1 MKIKR
6 VEFKNFKCFPDL
18 ILPERETEN
27 FSEGLFLIQGT
38 TPERSNSF
46 GKTSFVEGILF
57 GLFGPKS
64 TILSINNL
72 ITFGQDKGE
81 IKIIFELDGVD
92 YMIQRL
98 LNRTSSS
105 GSQKLRNYIRV
116 NNTWKADNTI
126 KIEELLEIKREQALQ
141 TSFVKQGEIESLASA
156 SPAKL
161 RDLIID
167 LFRLNIVDYA
177 SDYLKN
183 INKDAIN
190 RIKSINRNYIAPSEI
205 DKDINRKDQQ
215 LTGNNIEIK
224 NNSKKID
231 TLKTQLINFPDK
243 EKLTEL
249 KDIKQKIEQFLGKI
263 EVFLEQLAN
272 KLKTLSSDD
281 SIQESN
287 IDHFIKI
294 KENEITK
301 LESNKDT
308 LSEALKKVL
317 SEINKKE
324 GIISQIE
331 KNKGK
336 INKNFDFKGGK
347 RIAKCPTCTREISYQ
362 DAQEI
367 LNHYDNEINALKND
381 VNKLKPDLEELENNK
396 QDIENKLDE
405 LNSIFRNLQDIKEIY
420 TKKKKFEIEIENKRL
435 INSNLLRK
443 FDVST
448 EKEFLEKFNVKNLD
462 QLREKIIKIDSE
474 INSLVNVNKRIESEN
489 NYLKNEIQELKLKKK
504 NMIKLRDE
512 REQLEMKIKH
522 VDKNKELVKGFITE
536 YMVEKRLI
544 HNIQYETKRF
554 LKYFSGG
561 QYSNLDLKSVDKGR
575 GIKIAIFDDFSKT
588 MKDIDF
594 LSGGDKVALG
604 FALRMGISELMTKIR
619 PTKNSPKKNP
629 KIDFMILD
637 EPLAALDKDRRKQV
651 LTTLESQ
658 KDFNQIFLITHTD
671 IPEEIKPNFIKIKK
685 NFENGLSS
693 AVYIDKE
700 KNQ

>member
-1 MKIKR
+1 M
-6 VEFKNFKCFPDL
+6 EFKNFKCFPDL
-18 ILPERETEN
+18 ILPEREDEN

-72 ITFGQDKGE
+72 ITFGQEKGE
-81 IKIIFELDGVD
+81 IKIIFELDGID

-105 GSQKLRNYIRV
+105 GSQKLRTYIRV
-116 NNTWKADNTI
+116 NNNWKSDNTI
-126 KIEELLEIKREQALQ
+126 NIEELIEIKREQALQ
-141 TSFVKQGEIESLASA
+141 TAFVKQGQIESLASA

-183 INKDAIN
+183 MNKVAIN
-190 RIKSINRNYIAPSEI
+190 RIKAINKNYISPSEI
-205 DKDINRKDQQ
+205 DKNINKKEQQ
-215 LTGNNIEIK
+215 LAENSIDLK
-224 NNSKKID
+224 NNFTKID
-231 TLKTQLINFPDK
+231 TLKTQLKNLPDK
-243 EKLTEL
+243 GKLIELNEIKEK
-249 KDIKQKIEQFLGKI
+249 IKQGIGKI

-281 SIQESN
+281 NIQESN
-287 IDHFIKI
+287 IDHFIKT

-317 SEINKKE
+317 SEMNKKK

-331 KNKGK
+331 KNKSK
-336 INKNFDFKGGK
+336 ISKNFNFKGGK
-347 RIAKCPTCTREISYQ
+347 QIAKCPTCTREISFH

-367 LNHYDNEINALKND
+367 INHYDSEINNLKND
-381 VNKLKPDLEELENNK
+381 INKLKPNLGELENK
-396 QDIENKLDE
+396 KGDIENRLDY
-405 LNSIFRNLQDIKEIY
+405 LKSTHRNLQEIKDIYI
-420 TKKKKFEIEIENKRL
+420 KKKKYEVEIENNRL
-435 INSNLLRK
+435 ENLKLLKK
-443 FDVST
+443 FNTST
-448 EKEFLEKFNVKNLD
+448 EKEFLEKFNVKNID
-462 QLREKIIKIDSE
+462 QLREKIIKIDGE
-474 INSLVNVNKRIESEN
+474 INSLIQVNKRIESEN
-489 NYLKNEIQELKLKKK
+489 NYLKNEIQELKLKKE

-512 REQLEMKIKH
+512 REQLETKIKH
-522 VDKNKELVKGFITE
+522 IDKNKELVKGFITE

-561 QYSNLDLKSVDKGR
+561 QYSNLNLTSIDKGR
-575 GIKIAIFDDFSKT
+575 GIKIDVFDEFSQT
-588 MKDIDF
+588 IKDIDF

-637 EPLAALDKDRRKQV
+637 EPLAALDKDRRTQV

-658 KDFNQIFLITHTD
+658 KDFNQIFLITHTN
-671 IPEEIKPNFIKIKK
+671 IPEEIKPNFIKIAK

-693 AVYIDKE
+693 AIYIDKE
-700 KNQ
+700 KN